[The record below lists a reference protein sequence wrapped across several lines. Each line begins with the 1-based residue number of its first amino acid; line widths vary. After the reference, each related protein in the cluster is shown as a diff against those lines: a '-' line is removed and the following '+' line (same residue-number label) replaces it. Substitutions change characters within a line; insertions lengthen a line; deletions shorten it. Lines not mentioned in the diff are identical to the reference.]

1 MLRVAVL
8 TLALV
13 AGVPLLSP
21 SIDYTDGGL
30 EVDVGD
36 AQPGWDLLLVRAIE
50 GEEGGLP
57 CAGPST
63 LVKHQ
68 AIQAGQQKILFP
80 AAGLEPGLYCAVVVS
95 PAGNLTSLRPAE
107 IKATLDT
114 GPNLVKEPTRAKRSL
129 AKRSLEEPCR
139 NWSAMVIPKGDYYRR
154 AIEVYVELDVHPR
167 CEKLRV
173 TLFRLRDE
181 DASKGDCE
189 NVIMDVDNQTHPLR
203 GHSLDVRF
211 ENVSSGNY
219 CVHVKPVCE
228 KTRDCRRV
236 SSKVLELPPV
246 SARMPV
252 GAVPEVL
259 QQSGRPSGGGA
270 PEGQLLWLLLVP
282 LLVTLALLMVGAV
295 WLARRRARLA
305 ASSKKAT
312 LPVPPGTVPPR
323 QQPVEVR
330 VVYSRDSEAHV
341 AAVGQLCA
349 LLQSELGVRVEYD
362 EAATGP
368 THVTHDW
375 ALAMAHL
382 PCPRFNEAPQGGRR
396 VKMLVL
402 ESDGALLKHRAYRL
416 HKDVGVASESSV
428 DELYHTTY
436 AALLSQQAQA
446 LGDYCH
452 LLVARL
458 PYTTLPDR
466 LDLVPEKR
474 FLLPDHLPHLL
485 EALLHDPAK
494 GPGGQQQQR
503 IAAALRSEARARLDR
518 ALALAGSA
526 HQGDGQGGLAHLRDV
541 LLGSEEQV

>member
-1 MLRVAVL
+1 MEGWTCAFHVQI
-8 TLALV
+8 
-13 AGVPLLSP
+13 PL
-21 SIDYTDGGL
+21 
-30 EVDVGD
+30 
-36 AQPGWDLLLVRAIE
+36 QKCQGWDM
-50 GEEGGLP
+50 
-57 CAGPST
+57 
-63 LVKHQ
+63 
-68 AIQAGQQKILFP
+68 
-80 AAGLEPGLYCAVVVS
+80 
-95 PAGNLTSLRPAE
+95 
-107 IKATLDT
+107 
-114 GPNLVKEPTRAKRSL
+114 GPNPVKEPLQADWSFPDEVKV
-129 AKRSLEEPCR
+129 APCLK
-139 NWSAMVIPKGDYYRR
+139 WTAVVTLKGDYNLHT
-154 AIEVYVELDVHPR
+154 VEANVEPR
-167 CEKLRV
+167 VDPGCEQLRV
-173 TLFRLRDE
+173 TLWHVTAE
-181 DASKGDCE
+181 AAAEGDC
-189 NVIMDVDNQTHPLR
+189 VHDIMLSQQLYTPLPE
-203 GHSLDVRF
+203 HSVDVRF
-211 ENVSSGNY
+211 EDVSPGNY
-219 CVHVKPVCE
+219 CVRVPGGPYQPFQLKNCSRGLYRQNSCPAASFPLREGSTRESTGDAPVLQQLGRLVTLSLFLPPPQVTPLCNMSGCPSPCLN
-228 KTRDCRRV
+228 KSSDCL
-236 SSKVLELPPV
+236 SLTSQVLELP
-246 SARMPV
+246 
-252 GAVPEVL
+252 VP
-259 QQSGRPSGGGA
+259 QQTGRPSGGGA
-270 PEGQLLWLLLVP
+270 PEGRLLWLLLVP
-282 LLVTLALLMVGAV
+282 LLVASALVMAGAV
-295 WLARRRARLA
+295 WWARHRAWLA
-305 ASSKKAT
+305 ARSKKAT
-312 LPVPPGTVPPR
+312 VPVPPGTVPPR
-323 QQPVEVR
+323 QPPVEVR

-349 LLQSELGVRVEYD
+349 LLQSELGMRVEYD

-368 THVTHDW
+368 AHVTHDW

-382 PCPRFNEAPQGGRR
+382 PCPRFNEASQGGKKR

-402 ESDGALLKHRAYRL
+402 ESDGALLKHQAYRL

>member
-57 CAGPST
+57 CVGPST

-68 AIQAGQQKILFP
+68 AIQADQQKILFP

-107 IKATLDT
+107 IKATLDM
-114 GPNLVKEPTRAKRSL
+114 GGANLVKEPTRAKRSL
-129 AKRSLEEPCR
+129 AEYHEEPCP
-139 NWSAMVIPKGDYYRR
+139 NWSATVTPKGDYYRR
-154 AIEVYVELDVHPR
+154 AIEAYVELDVHPR

-181 DASKGDCE
+181 AASKGDCGD
-189 NVIMDVDNQTHPLR
+189 NVILDVDNQTHPLR
-203 GHSLDVRF
+203 GPSLVVRF

-219 CVHVKPVCE
+219 CVHVKPVVCE
-228 KTRDCRRV
+228 RTWDCRSL
-236 SSKVLELPPV
+236 SSEVLELFP
-246 SARMPV
+246 
-252 GAVPEVL
+252 VPEVL

-282 LLVTLALLMVGAV
+282 LLVALALLMVGAV

-330 VVYSRDSEAHV
+330 VVYSRDSAAHV

-349 LLQSELGVRVEYD
+349 LLQSELGVRVQYD

-368 THVTHDW
+368 AHVTHDW

-474 FLLPDHLPHLL
+474 FLLPQHLPHLL
-485 EALLHDPAK
+485 EALLHDSAK
-494 GPGGQQQQR
+494 GEGGGGQQQQQR
-503 IAAALRSEARARLDR
+503 IAAALGSEARAQLDR
-518 ALALAGSA
+518 ALALAGSV
-526 HQGDGQGGLAHLRDV
+526 HQGNGQGGLAHLRDV
-541 LLGSEEQV
+541 LLGPEEQV

>member
-1 MLRVAVL
+1 MLRVTVL
-8 TLALV
+8 TLTLV
-13 AGVPLLSP
+13 AGGPLLSP
-21 SIDYTDGGL
+21 SIDYTDGAL
-30 EVDVGD
+30 EVGVRD
-36 AQPGWDLLLVRAIE
+36 AQPGWDLLVVRATK
-50 GEEGGLP
+50 GGEGGLP
-57 CAGPST
+57 CEGPST
-63 LVKHQ
+63 LVKQ
-68 AIQAGQQKILFP
+68 QTIQAGQQKILFP

-95 PAGNLTSLRPAE
+95 PGGNLTSLRPAE

-114 GPNLVKEPTRAKRSL
+114 GPNLVKEPTRADRSL
-129 AKRSLEEPCR
+129 AEYDKEPCR

-154 AIEVYVELDVHPR
+154 AIEVYVELDVHPH
-167 CEKLRV
+167 CKKLWV
-173 TLFRLRDE
+173 TLFRLSDE
-181 DASKGDCE
+181 AASKGDCE
-189 NVIMDVDNQTHPLR
+189 NVSRYVADEEHPLR
-203 GHSLDVRF
+203 EHSLDVRF
-211 ENVSSGNY
+211 KDVPPGNY
-219 CVHVKPVCE
+219 CVWVTPMCDR
-228 KTRDCRRV
+228 TLQCV
-236 SSKVLELPPV
+236 SLYSKMLELPPV
-246 SARMPV
+246 P
-252 GAVPEVL
+252 
-259 QQSGRPSGGGA
+259 QQTGRPSGGGTL
-270 PEGQLLWLLLVP
+270 EGELLWLLLVP
-282 LLVTLALLMVGAV
+282 LLVASTLVMAGAV
-295 WLARRRARLA
+295 CWARHRARLA

-312 LPVPPGTVPPR
+312 LPVPPGSLPHGQP
-323 QQPVEVR
+323 PVEVR

-368 THVTHDW
+368 AHVTHDW

-382 PCPRFNEAPQGGRR
+382 PCPRFNDAPQWGRR

-474 FLLPDHLPHLL
+474 FLLPQHLPHLL
-485 EALLHDPAK
+485 EALLHDSAK
-494 GPGGQQQQR
+494 GGGHQQQQQR

-541 LLGSEEQV
+541 LLGPEEQV

>member
-13 AGVPLLSP
+13 AGVLCVPP
-21 SIDYTDGGL
+21 SIDYADGGL

-36 AQPGWDLLLVRAIE
+36 AQPGWDLLVVRATE
-50 GEEGGLP
+50 WEEGGLP

-63 LVKHQ
+63 LVKQ
-68 AIQAGQQKILFP
+68 QTIQAGQQKILFP
-80 AAGLEPGLYCAVVVS
+80 ADGLEPGLYCAVVVS
-95 PAGNLTSLRPAE
+95 PGENLTSLRPAE
-107 IKATLDT
+107 IKATLDM
-114 GPNLVKEPTRAKRSL
+114 GPNPVKEPIQADWSFPDEVNV
-129 AKRSLEEPCR
+129 APCLK
-139 NWSAMVIPKGDYYRR
+139 WSAVVTLKGDYNLHT
-154 AIEVYVELDVHPR
+154 VEANVEPR
-167 CEKLRV
+167 VDPGCEQLRV
-173 TLFRLRDE
+173 TLWHLTAE
-181 DASKGDCE
+181 AAAEGDC
-189 NVIMDVDNQTHPLR
+189 VHDIMLSQQLYAPLPE
-203 GHSLDVRF
+203 HSADVRF
-211 ENVSSGNY
+211 EDVSPGNY
-219 CVHVKPVCE
+219 CVRVTPLCNMSGCPSPCLNKSS
-228 KTRDCRRV
+228 DCL
-236 SSKVLELPPV
+236 SLTSQVLELPPV
-246 SARMPV
+246 P
-252 GAVPEVL
+252 
-259 QQSGRPSGGGA
+259 QQTGRPSGGGA
-270 PEGQLLWLLLVP
+270 PEGRLLWLLLVP
-282 LLVTLALLMVGAV
+282 LLVASALVMAGAV
-295 WLARRRARLA
+295 WWARHRAWLA
-305 ASSKKAT
+305 ARSKKAT

-323 QQPVEVR
+323 QPPVEVR

-349 LLQSELGVRVEYD
+349 LLQSELGVRVEFD

-368 THVTHDW
+368 AHVTHDW

-402 ESDGALLKHRAYRL
+402 ESDGALLKHQAYRL

-474 FLLPDHLPHLL
+474 FLLPHHLPHLL

-494 GPGGQQQQR
+494 GKGSGGQQR

-526 HQGDGQGGLAHLRDV
+526 HQADGQGGLAHLRDV
-541 LLGSEEQV
+541 LLGSEQQV